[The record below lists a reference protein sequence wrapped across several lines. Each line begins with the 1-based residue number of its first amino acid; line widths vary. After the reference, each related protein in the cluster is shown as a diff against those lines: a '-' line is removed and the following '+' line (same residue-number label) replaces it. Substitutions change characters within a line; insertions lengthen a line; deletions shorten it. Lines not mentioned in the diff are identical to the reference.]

1 MTDVDRVYELVAKR
15 SLAALLPA
23 YAMAKQALSTAEGN
37 ERLALH
43 EAIVDSLGN
52 LLRELGEHGLQ
63 NLRLHGIES
72 SEIDVRKW
80 VDECAASLQEV
91 QRMRE
96 SGVTS
101 ASLIEGYMAGRLM
114 PIGSVEWLN
123 RNQLGVSNRD
133 DAWVAKLVKRLKR
146 K

>member
-1 MTDVDRVYELVAKR
+1 VYELVAKR

-23 YAMAKQALSTAEGN
+23 YDMAKQSLSTAEGN

-101 ASLIEGYMAGRLM
+101 APLIERYMAGRLM

-123 RNQLGVSNRD
+123 RNQLGASNRD